1 MTNKKP
7 DRNVSRMD
15 VLKDIRGLLSASQE
29 QVTPKD
35 ARPEGKTTS
44 QAEITSLEEE
54 VKRYKVLVKKQQD
67 EIDSLKS
74 DNKGLAQRQI
84 DETARLK
91 NENKRSVLNEENEIE
106 KLKNEN
112 KALVQKRQKELDGL
126 RKENKELLARL
137 GELASTKTKPLA
149 QETGKSLQ
157 EIADIEARIAEMSL
171 ALSKVEGLVQLK
183 SKELMGRLARVYQE
197 AAQGEIALEFR
208 KGRDEL
214 ESVENLAHFVQ
225 ALLGE

>member
-35 ARPEGKTTS
+35 AGPEGKTTS
-44 QAEITSLEEE
+44 QAEITALEEE

-67 EIDSLKS
+67 GIDSLKS
-74 DNKGLAQRQI
+74 DNKALAQKQLDETDRLKSENKKPVLNEQNEIERLKSENKGLAQ
-84 DETARLK
+84 K
-91 NENKRSVLNEENEIE
+91 H
-106 KLKNEN
+106 
-112 KALVQKRQKELDGL
+112 QKELEGL
-126 RKENKELLARL
+126 KKENKELLARL
-137 GELASTKTKPLA
+137 DELVSTKAKPLS
-149 QETGKSLQ
+149 QGTGKSSQ
-157 EIADIEARIAEMSL
+157 EIADIEAKVAEMSL
-171 ALSKVEGLVQLK
+171 ALSQVEGLVQLK